1 MIKNMTLYLKGLLQR
16 HPLLAGLAVAV
27 AFTLLFNLHS
37 LFAAATLPV
46 LLAVL
51 PCLLMVGLCM
61 KSMGGE
67 SACKQEAPEQSS
79 LTQSMNK
86 PTVVDQESRHA

>member
-16 HPLLAGLAVAV
+16 HPLLAGLAVAI

-46 LLAVL
+46 LLSIL
-51 PCLLMVGLCM
+51 PCLLMIGLCM
-61 KSMGGE
+61 KNMGGE
-67 SACKQEAPEQSS
+67 TACEQKTPDQPLVARS
-79 LTQSMNK
+79 LSETK
-86 PTVVDQESRHA
+86 VVDQESRHA

>member
-1 MIKNMTLYLKGLLQR
+1 MIKNMTLYLKDLVQR

-27 AFTLLFNLHS
+27 AFTLLFNLNA

-51 PCLLMVGLCM
+51 PCLLMVGLCL

-67 SACKQEAPEQSS
+67 SACKQETPEQSS
-79 LTQSMNK
+79 VTRSINET
-86 PTVVDQESRHA
+86 TVVDQENRHA